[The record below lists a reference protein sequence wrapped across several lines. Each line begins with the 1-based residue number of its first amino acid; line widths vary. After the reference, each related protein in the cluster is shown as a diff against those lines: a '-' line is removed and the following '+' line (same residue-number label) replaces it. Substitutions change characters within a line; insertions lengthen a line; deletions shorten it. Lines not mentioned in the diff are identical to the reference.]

1 MNSRP
6 TASLCGFK
14 TSLQGTSLFVAL
26 CAAAIASA
34 PPEIVVMTD
43 DIAST
48 RSSTFARA
56 KGLRGGRVA
65 RDGRRR
71 EKRAI
76 ARSHGDNRKIF
87 RLIEAFQ
94 GS

>member
-1 MNSRP
+1 
-6 TASLCGFK
+6 
-14 TSLQGTSLFVAL
+14 VAREPFPPARAD
-26 CAAAIASA
+26 AAALASA

-76 ARSHGDNRKIF
+76 ARSHRIQIF
-87 RLIEAFQ
+87 REFD
-94 GS
+94 

>member
-1 MNSRP
+1 MTLSR
-6 TASLCGFK
+6 TVILILAT
-14 TSLQGTSLFVAL
+14 TSAL
-26 CAAAIASA
+26 LAK
-34 PPEIVVMTD
+34 PNVIVVMTD